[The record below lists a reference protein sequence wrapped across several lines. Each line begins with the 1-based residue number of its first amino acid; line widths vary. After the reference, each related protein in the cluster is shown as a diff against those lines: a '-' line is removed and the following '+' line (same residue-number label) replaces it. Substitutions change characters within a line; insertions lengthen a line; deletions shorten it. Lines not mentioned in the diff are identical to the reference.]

1 MANSINEQARE
12 DLKLAMEV
20 INVEVGGVVLPLLNS
35 SVGEILLI
43 INKNGEVEE
52 IRPLYKLKK

>member
-12 DLKLAMEV
+12 DITLALGS
-20 INVEVGGVVLPLLNS
+20 INVEVGETVLPLLNS
-35 SVGEILLI
+35 SVSEIVLKI
-43 INKNGEVEE
+43 KSGEVEE

>member
-12 DLKLAMEV
+12 DLTLAMES
-20 INVEVGGVVLPLLNS
+20 INVEVGDTVLPLLNS
-35 SVGEILLI
+35 SVSEILLK
-43 INKNGEVEE
+43 INKDGEVGE